1 MADQGVRRREENEL
15 AAALVKGPAEVLDFF
30 LPLWVGIQLGA
41 SAAEV
46 GALTAL
52 ETLVSFLVRPLAGVL
67 ADRADRGRV
76 AAAGAVLYGLSFV
89 VYAVTPGIGLAYVG
103 AVLGGAGGALF
114 WVALRARVG
123 EGLSTDDS
131 AFSRLFAAE
140 GGGTWIAFVVAMTL
154 VKWLDYRGVFALG
167 AVACVVAAALLGFS
181 RAPRGEPALEAP
193 RLGQVGKRLRPMLG
207 LVALTALAEGGVAL
221 LLLLHLQRGHHL
233 ELGQIAAVFLPG
245 FIVYSVLP
253 GYLHG
258 FVRRLGRTRV
268 LALAMLASAVFA
280 AGLAFAPDPVTIAVM
295 WILSAAAFAAAVPVE
310 QAVVAEAAGGSLG
323 RGMGIYESATLL
335 GATIGTFVAGQL
347 YGSGGIGWRVACF
360 GAAGLLVLGAL
371 VVRGAV
377 RRIGVAEFPVEQA
390 KTLSQ
395 KEKPASE
402 PGVTVSGVIDVP
414 PQEANPVKRGTNTR
428 AKPLANWGAHV
439 AVFVLAQGVLAFAG
453 YSWPVE
459 AVFGGP
465 HDAGW
470 FWNWSGHWLLNA
482 GRIWT
487 AVLVLDTVW
496 TWGRFALRSRAC

>member
-1 MADQGVRRREENEL
+1 MAEQGKRRREENEL

-30 LPLWVGIQLGA
+30 LPLWAGIQLGG
-41 SAAEV
+41 SAAEI

-52 ETLVSFLVRPLAGVL
+52 ETLVSLLARPMAGML
-67 ADRADRGRV
+67 ADRVDRGRV
-76 AAAGAVLYGLSFV
+76 AAVGAVLYGLSFV
-89 VYAVTPGIGLAYVG
+89 VYATTPGMGVAYAG

-114 WVALRARVG
+114 WVALRARAG
-123 EGLSTDDS
+123 AGLSTDDS
-131 AFSRLFAAE
+131 VFSRLFAAE
-140 GGGTWIAFVVAMTL
+140 GAGTWIAFVVAMTL

-167 AVACVVAAALLGFS
+167 AVACVLAAVVLGFS
-181 RAPRGEPALEAP
+181 RADRGALVPDAP
-193 RLGQVGKRLRPMLG
+193 RLGQLGRRLRPMLG

-245 FIVYSVLP
+245 FIVYTLLP
-253 GYLHG
+253 EYLHG
-258 FVRRLGRTRV
+258 FVRRVGRTRV

-280 AGLAFAPDPVTIAVM
+280 AGLAFAPNPVTIAVL
-295 WILSAAAFAAAVPVE
+295 WVLSAAAFAAAVPVE
-310 QAVVAEAAGGSLG
+310 QAVVAEAVGVSLG

-335 GATIGTFVAGQL
+335 GATVGTFVAGQL
-347 YGSGGIGWRVACF
+347 YDAGGTGWRIACF
-360 GAAGLLVLGAL
+360 GAAGLLVLGAF

-377 RRIGVAEFPVEQA
+377 RRVGVAEFPVEQP
-390 KTLSQ
+390 KTPSQ
-395 KEKPASE
+395 KEKPAPETAFSTSE
-402 PGVTVSGVIDVP
+402 VAAAP
-414 PQEANPVKRGTNTR
+414 PQGANPVKQAANTR
-428 AKPLANWGAHV
+428 AKPLANWGAHL
-439 AVFVLAQGVLAFAG
+439 AVFVLAQGALAFAG

-459 AVFGGP
+459 AIFGGP
-465 HDAGW
+465 HEASW